1 MKFSFDRDA
10 MIKEIA
16 IAQEIITNKSPIS
29 ILSNILLEAKS
40 DMLTIKASDTAVNFI
55 THIPVNIEEE
65 GTTTI
70 YCDKFMGI
78 LNSLPSGEVEF
89 NQEDIKVT
97 IKPISKK
104 IKFQLKSIASDK
116 FPEVASTEKVPFFEV
131 PSKDI
136 KEMIQQTIFAV
147 SDDSNR
153 YFMTG
158 VYFTKKDDQ
167 LVMVSTD
174 GRRLSYIG
182 KPIAQEIADFPS
194 SIVPVKILSCILKN
208 APSEGTIQL
217 AVVDRMIFAK
227 FGSYEFSSLL
237 IEGQFPNYQRVIP
250 EKQSYS
256 FQVLKSDLDQAL
268 KRIALMVD
276 KKVCRILFKISSG
289 VLTLLSPE
297 SEIGTADEEIPC
309 CYDGDDVTIALN
321 YHYIEDPLKVINS
334 EYIVFEFTEAVK
346 AITMRP
352 ESATEYFHIVMPM
365 NLE

>member
-1 MKFSFDRDA
+1 
-10 MIKEIA
+10 
-16 IAQEIITNKSPIS
+16 
-29 ILSNILLEAKS
+29 
-40 DMLTIKASDTAVNFI
+40 
-55 THIPVNIEEE
+55 
-65 GTTTI
+65 
-70 YCDKFMGI
+70 
-78 LNSLPSGEVEF
+78 
-89 NQEDIKVT
+89 
-97 IKPISKK
+97 
-104 IKFQLKSIASDK
+104 
-116 FPEVASTEKVPFFEV
+116 
-131 PSKDI
+131 
-136 KEMIQQTIFAV
+136 
-147 SDDSNR
+147 
-153 YFMTG
+153 
-158 VYFTKKDDQ
+158 
-167 LVMVSTD
+167 
-174 GRRLSYIG
+174 
-182 KPIAQEIADFPS
+182 
-194 SIVPVKILSCILKN
+194 
-208 APSEGTIQL
+208 
-217 AVVDRMIFAK
+217 MIFAK

-309 CYDGDDVTIALN
+309 RYDGDDVTIALN